1 MKYTV
6 LFLALLVAA
15 TYCHFDFTHHQNGHE
30 LVVSFKDEASKIWVV
45 FVESN
50 DPANEGIPDE
60 NKKVKSAIKDNLVNE
75 DVYYTEVDLTDAEAI
90 KKYAEFT
97 NTTSIDLEKLK
108 EGPLVVLVHNKKGYW
123 IHGHGIPQ
131 ETVDTIHSF
140 IAQKEGDQNKNQQ
153 ISVGSKTNHPSSYE
167 SYGGGY

>member
-6 LFLALLVAA
+6 LFLVLLVAA

-30 LVVSFKDEASKIWVV
+30 LVVSLKDEASKIWVV

-50 DPANEGIPDE
+50 DPANEGIPE
-60 NKKVKSAIKDNLVNE
+60 QNKKVKSAVKNNLLNE
-75 DVYYTEVDLTDAEAI
+75 EVYYTEVDLTEDDM
-90 KKYAEFT
+90 KDKYLEFT
-97 NTTSIDLEKLK
+97 NLTQIDLEKLN
-108 EGPLVVLVHNKKGYW
+108 EGPVVVMVHNKKGSW

-140 IAQKEGDQNKNQQ
+140 IAQKDESKNRNQP